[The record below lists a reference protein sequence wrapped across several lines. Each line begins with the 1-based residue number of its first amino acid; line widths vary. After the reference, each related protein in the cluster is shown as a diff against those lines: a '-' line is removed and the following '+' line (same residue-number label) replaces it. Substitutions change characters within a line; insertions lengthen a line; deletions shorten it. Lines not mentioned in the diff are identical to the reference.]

1 MTWPFDDPPHVVVF
15 TTKSIAFRQRPVL
28 LVTHDEEDG
37 AWQFLPRE
45 GAGCDEQPETELGGL
60 GNENVKTRALN
71 TDRYAAQGKRV
82 RPHAAALERRPR
94 FRKHCGTHARR
105 TQQGQKSGHG
115 LPAAGRPCPS

>member
-45 GAGCDEQPETELGGL
+45 GAGHEQDREREAEPE
-60 GNENVKTRALN
+60 
-71 TDRYAAQGKRV
+71 AQ
-82 RPHAAALERRPR
+82 PPAPD
-94 FRKHCGTHARR
+94 AR
-105 TQQGQKSGHG
+105 H
-115 LPAAGRPCPS
+115 